1 MNTNRNLSREQWTNL
16 YRSWRWAKTR
26 MTLMQASAWVAF
38 YSVHDAALLLHLH
51 NGCKQGAIVCPNLVM
66 S

>member
-1 MNTNRNLSREQWTNL
+1 METHRRLTRSQWTLL
-16 YRSWRWAKTR
+16 YREWRRAQRR
-26 MTLMQASAWVAF
+26 MTLLQASAWMAF

-51 NGCKQGAIVCPNLVM
+51 NGCKQGAIICPNLAM